1 MGNLRRASGLL
12 RYALFW
18 GLECTSKRVH
28 SDTTGANEQGRRQR
42 RLLRKTGAVRFGAGG
57 PRCRSRVDFRV
68 AIEPARV
75 TRQLP
80 IAIRLEATSAA

>member
-42 RLLRKTGAVRFGAGG
+42 QTVAENRCGAVWRTVAHAALTFGLQS
-57 PRCRSRVDFRV
+57 SR
-68 AIEPARV
+68 PA
-75 TRQLP
+75 
-80 IAIRLEATSAA
+80 